1 MIMLV
6 VNFEQILHLFLVF
19 LLLNLN
25 KYKLGGLFQCF
36 PVFYSKCSRTMEDI
50 EINKNIGMKSVYK
63 FRARYHLKI
72 IGLRSEIRRKLLRQL
87 QRHSTSFT
95 AFIMYAN
102 LSGTS

>member
-1 MIMLV
+1 MLV

-36 PVFYSKCSRTMEDI
+36 SVFYSECSRTMEDI